1 MSQRIPYNSASSQI
15 TVFAQTWHLL
25 VVLFSLSPLL
35 TISGYFVFK
44 KQILEWKGVQWLQ
57 KRRKAML

>member
-25 VVLFSLSPLL
+25 VVLFYLSPLL

-44 KQILEWKGVQWLQ
+44 KQILWKGVQWLQ
-57 KRRKAML
+57 KRRRAKL